1 MNDNHILKL
10 LKKYIKSN
18 NEILDNIDKRLFLL
32 EEVLDLRLSID
43 TSRTAT
49 EQSFLKNEFIKRIN
63 RFRDNISNLR
73 SKKDKI
79 INRRNQLLNEIRGV
93 DKSTNDL
100 INNAINT
107 RKHKKYKRNNDL
119 LNNLREV

>member
-63 RFRDNISNLR
+63 RGAFPMATRLSLR
-73 SKKDKI
+73 
-79 INRRNQLLNEIRGV
+79 
-93 DKSTNDL
+93 
-100 INNAINT
+100 
-107 RKHKKYKRNNDL
+107 
-119 LNNLREV
+119 